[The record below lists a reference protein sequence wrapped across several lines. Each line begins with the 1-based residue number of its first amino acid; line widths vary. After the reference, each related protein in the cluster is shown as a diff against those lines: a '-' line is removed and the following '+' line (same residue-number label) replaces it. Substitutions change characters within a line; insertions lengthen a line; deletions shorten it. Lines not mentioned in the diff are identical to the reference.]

1 MGRPIKK
8 KFFGDDNVNDSL
20 VYSTAGGEG
29 VSSITLTNAGAN
41 YSAGATISF
50 AQSPIGG
57 TSATGTISLYQPLTT
72 SNLAIQYAN
81 VTNAGTG
88 YISAPA
94 ITITAPANVTV
105 TTSAWS
111 GNLAGNVL
119 TVGSTTGLYV
129 GMHTTGV
136 NINTD
141 GRIVA
146 IYSGNANVVMSSGN
160 IGAVT
165 GNVTFYDRGVL
176 QNVGS
181 LTSVLFNVA
190 VTANTIQA
198 NAWSMTTSTIGKVAD
213 IVSQR
218 SSRRYKITNADG
230 TATCRL
236 VPTGVNGVNFPT
248 VAQVTTAGG
257 PTAFG
262 EMTLQATDSVGGT
275 YWVGKLE
282 SRTALLFP
290 GGTGTPG
297 SEFTANSHVKWTSTG
312 VAVLNT
318 TVKIGTNN

>member
-29 VSSITLTNAGAN
+29 VASVTTTTAGKS
-41 YSAGATISF
+41 YSKGVTATV
-50 AQSPIGG
+50 AVSPIGG
-57 TSATGTISLYQPLTT
+57 TQATISSITT
-72 SNLAIQYAN
+72 NGSGALSVAT
-81 VTNAGTG
+81 VGVAGTG
-88 YISAPA
+88 YTVAPA
-94 ITITAPANVTV
+94 ITLVKPANVVV
-105 TTSAWS
+105 TGTNDAFWQDGSNIRLS
-111 GNLAGNVL
+111 
-119 TVGSTTGLYV
+119 STTGLYV
-129 GMHTTGV
+129 GMFSNIAGV
-136 NINTD
+136 AT
-141 GRIVA
+141 VA
-146 IYSGNANVVMSSGN
+146 ITNIYNDGN
-160 IGAVT
+160 IRANASY
-165 GNVTFYDRGVL
+165 GNVASGTVIGFGDLGINGV
-176 QNVGS
+176 

-218 SSRRYKITNADG
+218 SSRRYKVTNADG

-236 VPTGVNGVNFPT
+236 VPTGVNGVNLPT

-262 EMTLQATDSVGGT
+262 EMTLQATDSAGGT

-318 TVKIGTNN
+318 TVKIGTND